1 MSKPIIYTNETCAY
15 CKSVKEELTKKNV
28 EFEERLTSEFTDEYQ
43 AIVNMTGIPTVPTV
57 KHDDELYVSGR
68 DFQNIEQLTNENLD
82 EWQEITNLTGIP
94 QVPTMVFKNNYF
106 APGGDFGNQQHLV
119 SIIKE
124 FKESNISYDRLAFE
138 RVKTLNYNINV
149 AFGRLDQ
156 LLRQIENKLNIKED
170 EHKSTN

>member
-28 EFEERLTSEFTDEYQ
+28 EFEERLTSKFTDEYQ

-68 DFQNIEQLTNENLD
+68 DFQNIEQLTNLLLD
-82 EWQEITNLTGIP
+82 
-94 QVPTMVFKNNYF
+94 FKKTPYSDSRR
-106 APGGDFGNQQHLV
+106 AL
-119 SIIKE
+119 
-124 FKESNISYDRLAFE
+124 E
-138 RVKTLNYNINV
+138 RVKTLNYHMNT

-170 EHKSTN
+170 EHKSTD

>member
-28 EFEERLTSEFTDEYQ
+28 EFEERLTSKFTDEYQ

-68 DFQNIEQLTNENLD
+68 DFQNIEQLTNLLLD
-82 EWQEITNLTGIP
+82 
-94 QVPTMVFKNNYF
+94 FKNPPY
-106 APGGDFGNQQHLV
+106 
-119 SIIKE
+119 S
-124 FKESNISYDRLAFE
+124 ESRRALE
-138 RVKTLNYNINV
+138 RVKTLNYHMNT

>member
-28 EFEERLTSEFTDEYQ
+28 EFEERLTSKFTDEYQ

-68 DFQNIEQLTNENLD
+68 DFQNIEQLTNLLLD
-82 EWQEITNLTGIP
+82 
-94 QVPTMVFKNNYF
+94 FKKPPYSDSRR
-106 APGGDFGNQQHLV
+106 AL
-119 SIIKE
+119 
-124 FKESNISYDRLAFE
+124 E
-138 RVKTLNYNINV
+138 RVKTLNYHMNT